1 MVLPGSVWC
10 EDEGTT
16 TNLEGRVIKINRAAG
31 APGEARHDW
40 EIFSALARRL
50 GRGQFFPYRTVRE
63 VLSRDS
69 AAGTELLDRLR
80 EPKSIFGGD
89 DRLGLILIALGAAMI
104 VFGLLQGSS
113 EARQDLAPASVFPL
127 FVGIVLVGRHFVGRT
142 REAGR

>member
-1 MVLPGSVWC
+1 MGNADKDVIGAIIIAAIVVL
-10 EDEGTT
+10 
-16 TNLEGRVIKINRAAG
+16 IIN
-31 APGEARHDW
+31 H
-40 EIFSALARRL
+40 LARL
-50 GRGQFFPYRTVRE
+50 IQAMMLHRTVRE